1 MSECWDCIAIGMK
14 VEVQMP
20 EGEGPTD
27 SCWIAT
33 IIKICGIFYTYF
45 FHELKKI

>member
-20 EGEGPTD
+20 EEEGPTD